1 MLHLNKVL
9 SIRNRFDLLF
19 VSLQPNPGTTCQAR
33 FIGSDLVKKLQY
45 TFDASGES
53 SYFVCLL
60 THSRRVM

>member
-33 FIGSDLVKKLQY
+33 FSGSDLV
-45 TFDASGES
+45 TNFS
-53 SYFVCLL
+53 
-60 THSRRVM
+60 THLMPLVKVIVLSAC